1 MLDRIRKHAGLYGF
15 LQGLFIYVWV
25 TGLSG
30 TDSYISVYILCAA
43 AGIFCVCD
51 NLRTPLRYAGKTAR
65 WALVFSA
72 LFSAATL
79 LANYRLF
86 EPFTA
91 RLSLFQMACGFLG
104 GLIVCLNVL
113 ICLADRLPLP
123 GAAERTH
130 PVRVFLF
137 AFGSIAAVDLL
148 YLLFEAYPGVLT
160 RDSITTMQQ
169 ILEGTYDNTMPFWHT
184 MTVQV
189 FVRLGLALFGDISA
203 AVAFFHTAQILFL
216 AACMAYGVV
225 TLYQSGVSRLFL
237 AAVFGLYILMP
248 YHIVYSVTLWKDVL
262 FGGAVLLFITAMYRL
277 LKKLGKS
284 QWTNYGML
292 LLGGMGT
299 CLWRTNGWY
308 AFLASTLVMLFLLKK
323 EKRKILAVMGGILIV
338 CWVLINPLLSA
349 LQVSKTDMVEAFAV
363 PFQQIARVVAQG
375 RELTPEETELLEMA
389 FQLDKVPEL
398 YDPETVDPI
407 KFETF
412 RYGNREYIGQ
422 HLTEYLKLYLR
433 LGLKYPGDY
442 LKAWVDETKGYWN
455 GGYSFWIY
463 TWGVSDNEMGITA
476 SGGGNAVGSLFRAIF
491 RFLEQ
496 QAFFQ
501 PLSSIGLWAWAVMG
515 CCLLNLWKKREEF
528 LLTVPLLVLLAG
540 LWLGSPVYAEFR
552 YAYPVFLSTPV
563 IVGVT
568 VFRREQEMGCGL

>member
-15 LQGLFIYVWV
+15 LQGLFIYAWV
-25 TGLSG
+25 TGLAG
-30 TDSYISVYILCAA
+30 TDSYISVYILWAVT
-43 AGIFCVCD
+43 GIFCVCD

-284 QWTNYGML
+284 QWPNYGML

-398 YDPETVDPI
+398 YDPKTVDPI

-501 PLSSIGLWAWAVMG
+501 PLFSIGLWAWAVMG

>member
-15 LQGLFIYVWV
+15 LQGLFIYAWV
-25 TGLSG
+25 TGLAG
-30 TDSYISVYILCAA
+30 TDSYISVYILWAVT
-43 AGIFCVCD
+43 GIFCVCD
-51 NLRTPLRYAGKTAR
+51 NLRTPLRYVGKTAR

-308 AFLASTLVMLFLLKK
+308 AFLTSTLVMLFLLKK

-349 LQVSKTDMVEAFAV
+349 LQVSQTDMVEAFAV

-496 QAFFQ
+496 PALFQ

-540 LWLGSPVYAEFR
+540 LWLGTPVYAEFR
-552 YAYPVFLSTPV
+552 YAYPVFLSAPV

-568 VFRREQEMGCGL
+568 VFRREQETGCGL

>member
-15 LQGLFIYVWV
+15 LQGLFIYAWV
-25 TGLSG
+25 TGLAG
-30 TDSYISVYILCAA
+30 TDSYISVYILWAVT
-43 AGIFCVCD
+43 GIFCVCD
-51 NLRTPLRYAGKTAR
+51 NLRTPLRYVGKTAR

-308 AFLASTLVMLFLLKK
+308 AFLTSTLVMLFLLKK

-496 QAFFQ
+496 PALFQ

-540 LWLGSPVYAEFR
+540 LWLGTPVYAEFR
-552 YAYPVFLSTPV
+552 YAYPVFLSAPV

-568 VFRREQEMGCGL
+568 VFRREQETGCGL